1 VELIVILSMRRVTIL
16 WLLFFTLS
24 SLSAASQDRPIT
36 FSGEASEGQTF
47 RRSIGNGLD
56 FVLMPVSMGGGITG
70 WTIEVSPQGKPS
82 DPECNDFV
90 WVVTPPYRFQN
101 SRYLDTEY
109 GITAQEAVRRSPRE
123 FSYVMSCADFMME
136 RQRVDRVLWPYTYS
150 KQEVDDALAKLGS
163 SPLGKGRLWI
173 EDFKI
178 TPGHRSGTAEDF
190 GAIHWIKFKVEI
202 KFPTGPLQHPR
213 P

>member
-1 VELIVILSMRRVTIL
+1 MRRVDIL

-24 SLSAASQDRPIT
+24 SLSAAPQDRSIT

-47 RRSIGNGLD
+47 RKSIGQGLD
-56 FVLMPVSMGGGITG
+56 LVLIPVSMGGGITG

-82 DPECNDFV
+82 DPECNDFA

-101 SRYLDTEY
+101 SRCLDTED
-109 GITAQEAVRRSPRE
+109 GITAQGAVRWSPRE
-123 FSYVMSCADFMME
+123 FSFVMSCADFMME
-136 RQRVDRVLWPYTYS
+136 RRRVDRVLWPYTYS
-150 KQEVDDALAKLGS
+150 KQEVDDARAKLGS
-163 SPLGKGRLWI
+163 SPLGKGRLWV

-178 TPGHRSGTAEDF
+178 APGHKSGAAEDL

-202 KFPTGPLQHPR
+202 KFPAGPPQHPKR
-213 P
+213 

>member
-1 VELIVILSMRRVTIL
+1 MRRVTIL
-16 WLLFFTLS
+16 WLLFFTQS
-24 SLSAASQDRPIT
+24 SLSAASQDRSIT

-47 RRSIGNGLD
+47 RKSIGNGLD
-56 FVLMPVSMGGGITG
+56 FVLMPSSGWSTG

-109 GITAQEAVRRSPRE
+109 GIIAQEAVRRSPRE
-123 FSYVMSCADFMME
+123 FSFVMSCADFMME
-136 RQRVDRVLWPYTYS
+136 RRRVDRVLWPYTYS
-150 KQEVDDALAKLGS
+150 KQEVDDALAKLGE

-173 EDFKI
+173 EDSKI
-178 TPGHRSGTAEDF
+178 TPGHESGSAEEL
-190 GAIHWIKFKVEI
+190 GAIHWIKFRVEI
-202 KFPTGPLQHPR
+202 TFPAGSPHHPK